1 MPPAKPFPPVSPFP
15 KGCRV
20 SVFGTSAFTGNPATV
35 ILDTSS
41 YSDPERQAMAR
52 ECSTSETI
60 FLGAR
65 QADGF
70 PVRFF
75 TPQTEVPSCGHGAL
89 AAAYVIE
96 TLFGA
101 AALDA
106 GLQSPSGRMAIG
118 KSTSKEDHYWV
129 SVKTPTGF
137 TEAPMTPEIAHA
149 FTLNSGEVGN
159 CYWISETS
167 ASAKRA
173 LLHYTGNTPIWQ
185 LQPNRHALKQWLK
198 GLQAGGAFLFQQQDR
213 RFLGRFFAPQIGLQE
228 DPVNGNSSAAL
239 FSLATNVL
247 GLSSPTSDIVVEQ
260 GHAVGRPGQV
270 HIRTMPDDQGHVI
283 LEGSVSPFLRFT

>member
-1 MPPAKPFPPVSPFP
+1 MPPARPFPE
-15 KGCRV
+15 GYRV

-35 ILDTSS
+35 ILDNNS
-41 YSDPERQAMAR
+41 YSDRERQAMAR
-52 ECSTSETI
+52 ECGTSETI

-65 QADGF
+65 QANGF

-89 AAAYVIE
+89 ATAYVIE
-96 TLFGA
+96 TLFGT

-137 TEAPMTPEIAHA
+137 TEAPMTPEIIDA
-149 FTLNSGEVGN
+149 FTLKYGELGN
-159 CYWISETS
+159 CYWIPETS

-173 LLHYTGNTPIWQ
+173 LLHYAGSTPIWQ
-185 LQPNRHALKQWLK
+185 LLPNQHALKQWLN
-198 GLQAGGAFLFQQQDR
+198 GLQAGGAFLFQQQGPG
-213 RFLGRFFAPQIGLQE
+213 FLGRFFAPQIGLQE
-228 DPVNGNSSAAL
+228 DPVNGNSSAAF

-247 GLSSPTSDIVVEQ
+247 GLSEPTKALVIEQ
-260 GHAVGRPGQV
+260 GHAVGRPGLV
-270 HIRTMPDDQGHVI
+270 HVRTTPDDHGHVI